1 MSDIRE
7 PEYAEQLAHE
17 TPDDYLRRREFLQR
31 AALTAGLAS
40 GLATVLSSDVLVAE
54 AARNSH
60 ILVIA
65 PTSSGRWRG
74 ASYAA

>member
-40 GLATVLSSDVLVAE
+40 GLATVLSGPSAS
-54 AARNSH
+54 ASQ
-60 ILVIA
+60 IA
-65 PTSSGRWRG
+65 DG
-74 ASYAA
+74 AKD